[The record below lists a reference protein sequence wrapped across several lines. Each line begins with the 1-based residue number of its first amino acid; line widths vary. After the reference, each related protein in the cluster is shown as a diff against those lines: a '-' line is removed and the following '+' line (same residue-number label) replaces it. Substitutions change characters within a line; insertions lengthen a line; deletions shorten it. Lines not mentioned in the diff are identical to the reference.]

1 MKEKFTVK
9 RMIIVVGIVAMY
21 AVAFSMITTVAKD
34 AILNDVISK
43 NYITKAEVDKNP
55 EAENIVDT
63 NEDVEEIVSKA
74 DINEYE
80 DIQNEAT
87 SVTTVTTVTTTETT
101 PPTSVT
107 TPPSVTTPDTTTTKE
122 TTVTTTTKEETTTVP
137 STSAPESE
145 EEVEI
150 EDEEEEDED
159 IRVVED
165 EEDEVVIEDH
175 EDDEGE
181 VTVLDDW
188 MSVDDEWLASVLEE
202 YYASLGNT
210 DNGSQENEWI
220 PNTSTPG
227 FYPQDNLNTSN
238 SWKNE
243 VLTIYNK
250 KTGKYVTDTAFNLVC
265 KITFNEVGTSM
276 HEEAIKAQA
285 VAAYTYIKHYINK
298 GEIPSISMKDEIPD
312 KVLRC
317 VEAVDG
323 LAIYYDNEYIMSC
336 FSASTGG
343 YSAASEN
350 VWGGYRAYLRSVK
363 NDYDYLDSKN
373 YGRVTTYTMAEV
385 KKAIEDNT
393 DIKLSSNP
401 ENWIQIINH
410 VDNIYAGQL
419 AIDGHTSAYIS
430 GKERT
435 ITGYAFRTYILG
447 IRSTCFSVSYNNGVF
462 TFVTYGYGHGVGMS
476 QNGANL
482 YATYGGYTFDQILH
496 HYYTDVVIK

>member
-1 MKEKFTVK
+1 MKEKFTLK
-9 RMIIVVGIVAMY
+9 RMIIVLGIVATY

-43 NYITKAEVDKNP
+43 NYISKVESPQKTDDKDDIKMD
-55 EAENIVDT
+55 ES
-63 NEDVEEIVSKA
+63 VEEIVSKA
-74 DINEYE
+74 DIDEYE
-80 DIQNEAT
+80 GLENEAT

-101 PPTSVT
+101 PPTSIT
-107 TPPSVTTPDTTTTKE
+107 TLPSVTTPDTTTTKE
-122 TTVTTTTKEETTTVP
+122 TTVTTTEEKETTTVP
-137 STSAPESE
+137 TTTPPPSE

-150 EDEEEEDED
+150 EDDEEDDED

-165 EEDEVVIEDH
+165 EEEIEIEDH
-175 EDDEGE
+175 EDEEGE
-181 VTVLDDW
+181 VTILEDW
-188 MSVDDEWLASVLEE
+188 LQVDDEWLASVLEE
-202 YYASLGNT
+202 YYQSLGTTNS
-210 DNGSQENEWI
+210 GSQESDWI
-220 PNTSTPG
+220 PSTSTPG
-227 FYPQDNLNTSN
+227 FYPEDSLNTFN

-250 KTGKYVTDTAFNLVC
+250 KTGSYVTDTAFNLVG

-298 GEIPSISMKDEIPD
+298 GEIPKISMKDEIPE

-317 VEAVDG
+317 IEAVDG

-343 YSAASEN
+343 YSASSEN
-350 VWGGYRAYLRSVK
+350 VWGGYRPYLRSVK
-363 NDYDYLDSKN
+363 NDYDYLDTRN
-373 YGRVTTYTMAEV
+373 YGRVTTYTLQEV
-385 KKAIEDNT
+385 KQAIESKT
-393 DIKLSSNP
+393 DITLSNNP
-401 ENWIQIINH
+401 ENWIQILNH
-410 VDNIYAGQL
+410 VDSIYSGNI

-435 ITGYAFRTYILG
+435 ITGYVFRTYILG
-447 IRSTCFSVSYNNGVF
+447 IRSTCFTVSYDNGVF

-496 HYYTDVVIK
+496 HYYTDVVIR